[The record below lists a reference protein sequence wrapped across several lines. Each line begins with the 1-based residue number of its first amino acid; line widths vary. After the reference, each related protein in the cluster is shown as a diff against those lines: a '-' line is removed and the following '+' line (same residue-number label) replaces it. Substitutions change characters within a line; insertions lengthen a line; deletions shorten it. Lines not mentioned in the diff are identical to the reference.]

1 MAQREVHILSYF
13 SLPTD
18 LAAAMKSWPEY
29 IRGKGYEVELRSDR
43 GIVQVELRESED
55 ERAFVAVTGP
65 GDDPLFEK
73 VLGSVVYELAAH
85 SDNLMVDRV
94 S

>member
-1 MAQREVHILSYF
+1 MHQREVHILSYF

-29 IRGKGYEVELRSDR
+29 VRGDGYSVELRSNR
-43 GIVQVELRESED
+43 GAVLVEMREAPD
-55 ERAFVAVTGP
+55 ERPFVAVTGP
-65 GDDPLFEK
+65 SGEPLFEK
-73 VLGSVVYELAAH
+73 VLGAVIYELAAH

-94 S
+94 A